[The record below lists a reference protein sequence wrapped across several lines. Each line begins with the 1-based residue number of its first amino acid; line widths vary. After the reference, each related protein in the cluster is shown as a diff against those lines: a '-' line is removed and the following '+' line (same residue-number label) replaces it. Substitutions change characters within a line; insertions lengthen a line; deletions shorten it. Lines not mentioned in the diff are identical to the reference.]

1 MGNFSWL
8 ALKMVRDTW
17 QEWVWGGRLAAKRT
31 HQGTA
36 NKESGNSVP
45 QLQKTE
51 FCQQPEGA

>member
-1 MGNFSWL
+1 MAGFEDGERYLAGMG
-8 ALKMVRDTW
+8 
-17 QEWVWGGRLAAKRT
+17 WGGHLAAKRT

-36 NKESGNSVP
+36 SKESGNSAP